1 MLFGLVKVSLFSI
14 LGIILQVSNLGS
26 RYRIISSCNYAQDWL
41 FCFPS
46 FIGMCNLL
54 FILHL
59 NKPCIQVLDC
69 KLACVSELKN
79 SDFPAGTGSMF
90 SSHLSG
96 PWPRQAA
103 SRFIIDT
110 EL

>member
-1 MLFGLVKVSLFSI
+1 
-14 LGIILQVSNLGS
+14 
-26 RYRIISSCNYAQDWL
+26 
-41 FCFPS
+41 
-46 FIGMCNLL
+46 MCNLL

-59 NKPCIQVLDC
+59 NKRCIQVFDC
-69 KLACVSELKN
+69 KLTWVSELKN
-79 SDFPAGTGSMF
+79 SDFPAGTGIMF

-96 PWPRQAA
+96 PWPGQAA